1 MDTMIRIATTL
12 LFVLAI
18 GYAGLC
24 AALYFF
30 QRSLIYF
37 PQPAAVRTPVVA
49 VANGV
54 DGFQVVASVRE
65 RAGPQALI
73 YFGGNAEDVS
83 PSLAPLA
90 EAYPQHAIYLMHYR
104 GYGGSGGSP
113 SEAALTH
120 DALALFDQVHQS
132 HPQVTV
138 MGRSL
143 GSGVAVRLASQRPVV
158 QLVLVTP
165 YDSLQELAAAQF
177 PIFPVRWM
185 LKDKFESGRHAAQ
198 VRAPTLLMAAEL
210 DEVIPRASTDQLL
223 ARFATGQAVMHV
235 LPRTSHNTI
244 SEHPL
249 YWQLLSGRP

>member
-1 MDTMIRIATTL
+1 MFRLATTL

-30 QRSLIYF
+30 QRSLLYF
-37 PQPAAVRTPVVA
+37 PQPAAVRTPVMA
-49 VANGV
+49 VGQGSDGV
-54 DGFQVVASVRE
+54 EVVASVRE
-65 RAGPQALI
+65 HAGPDAVI

-83 PSLAPLA
+83 QSLAPLA
-90 EAYPQHAIYLMHYR
+90 EAYPAHAIYLLHYR

-120 DALALFDQVHQS
+120 DALTLFDQVQTA
-132 HPQVTV
+132 HPRVIV
-138 MGRSL
+138 IGRSL
-143 GSGVAVRLASQRPVV
+143 GSGVATWLASQRPVA

-165 YDSLQELAAAQF
+165 YDSLQEIAAARF
-177 PIFPVRWM
+177 AVFPVRWL
-185 LKDKFESGRHAAQ
+185 LKDRFESGRHVAQ
-198 VRAPTLLMAAEL
+198 VRAPALLMAAEH
-210 DEVIPRASTDQLL
+210 DEVIPRASTEQLF
-223 ARFATGQAVMHV
+223 ARFAKGQAELHV

-244 SEHPL
+244 SGHPV

>member
-1 MDTMIRIATTL
+1 MVRLATTL
-12 LFVLAI
+12 LFVVAI

-30 QRSLIYF
+30 QRALIYF
-37 PQPAAVRTPVVA
+37 PQPAAVRTRVVP

-54 DGFQVVASVRE
+54 EGLQVLASVRE
-65 RAGPQALI
+65 HVGPQAVV

-83 PSLAPLA
+83 QSLAPLA
-90 EAYPQHAIYLMHYR
+90 AAYPEHAVYLLHYR
-104 GYGGSGGSP
+104 GYGGSGGTP

-120 DALALFDQVHQS
+120 DALALFDQVQRT
-132 HPQVTV
+132 HPQVV
-138 MGRSL
+138 VIGRSL
-143 GSGVAVRLASQRPVV
+143 GSGVAVQLASQRPVA

-165 YDSLQELAAAQF
+165 YDSLQEIAAGQF
-177 PIFPVRWM
+177 PVFPVRWL

-198 VRAPTLLMAAEL
+198 VRAPVLLMAAEH

-223 ARFATGQAVMHV
+223 ARFASGQAVMHV
-235 LPRTSHNTI
+235 LPGTAHNTI

-249 YWQLLSGRP
+249 YWPLLRDRR

>member
-1 MDTMIRIATTL
+1 MLRLATTL

-37 PQPAAVRTPVVA
+37 PQPAAVRTPVMA
-49 VANGV
+49 VDQGTEGV
-54 DGFQVVASVRE
+54 EVVASVRE
-65 RAGPQALI
+65 QAGPDAVV

-83 PSLAPLA
+83 QSLAPLA
-90 EAYPQHAIYLMHYR
+90 EVYPTHAIYLMHYR
-104 GYGGSGGSP
+104 GYGGSGGAP

-120 DALALFDQVHQS
+120 DALALFDQVHKA
-132 HPQVTV
+132 HPQVIV
-138 MGRSL
+138 IGRSL
-143 GSGVAVRLASQRPVV
+143 GSGVATRLASQRPVA

-177 PIFPVRWM
+177 AIFPVRWL
-185 LKDKFESGRHAAQ
+185 LKDKFESGRYVAQ
-198 VRAPTLLMAAEL
+198 VSAPTLLMAAEH
-210 DEVIPRASTDQLL
+210 DEVIPRASTEQLH
-223 ARFATGQAVMHV
+223 ARFATGQATLHV

-244 SEHPL
+244 SGHPV
-249 YWQLLSGRP
+249 YWQLLSGKP

>member
-1 MDTMIRIATTL
+1 MFRLATTL

-30 QRSLIYF
+30 QRSLLYF
-37 PQPAAVRTPVVA
+37 PQPAAVRTPVMA
-49 VANGV
+49 VGQGSDGV
-54 DGFQVVASVRE
+54 EVVASVRE
-65 RAGPQALI
+65 HAGPDAVI

-83 PSLAPLA
+83 QSLAPLA
-90 EAYPQHAIYLMHYR
+90 EAYPAHAIYLLHYR

-120 DALALFDQVHQS
+120 DALTLFDQVHTA
-132 HPQVTV
+132 HPRVIV
-138 MGRSL
+138 IGRSL
-143 GSGVAVRLASQRPVV
+143 GSGVATWLASQRPVA

-165 YDSLQELAAAQF
+165 YDSLQEIAAARF
-177 PIFPVRWM
+177 AVFPVRWL
-185 LKDKFESGRHAAQ
+185 LKDRFESGRHVAQ
-198 VRAPTLLMAAEL
+198 VRAPALLMAAEH
-210 DEVIPRASTDQLL
+210 DEVIPRASTEQLF
-223 ARFATGQAVMHV
+223 ARFAKGQAELHV

-244 SEHPL
+244 SGHPV

>member
-1 MDTMIRIATTL
+1 MLRLAITL
-12 LFVLAI
+12 LFVVAI

-49 VANGV
+49 VVNGV
-54 DGFQVVASVRE
+54 AGFQVVASVRE
-65 RAGPQALI
+65 LAGPQAVL

-83 PSLAPLA
+83 QSLAPLA
-90 EAYPQHAIYLMHYR
+90 EAYPEHAVYLLHYR
-104 GYGGSGGSP
+104 GYGGSGGAP

-120 DALALFDQVHQS
+120 DALALFDQVQQA

-138 MGRSL
+138 IGRSL
-143 GSGVAVRLASQRPVV
+143 GSGVATQLASQRPVK

-165 YDSLQELAAAQF
+165 YDSLQEIAAAQF
-177 PIFPVRWM
+177 PIFPVRWL
-185 LKDKFESGRHAAQ
+185 LKDKFESGRLAAQ
-198 VRAPTLLMAAEL
+198 VRAPALLMAAEQ

-223 ARFATGQAVMHV
+223 ARFAPGQAVMHV

-244 SEHPL
+244 SGHPL
-249 YWQLLSGRP
+249 YWQLLRDAR